1 MAADSDYYPLDYRRQ
16 HSSMGLLAQQRRS
29 HIHPRS
35 GPERAFGQAL
45 REARAARGLSQ
56 EDLALEGGFDR
67 TYISLLERG
76 VQSPT
81 LRTIF
86 KLSEV
91 LQTRASEIVR
101 KTETHLEKKAHSNT

>member
-1 MAADSDYYPLDYRRQ
+1 
-16 HSSMGLLAQQRRS
+16 MGLLAQQRRS
-29 HIHPRS
+29 RVHPQA

-45 REARAARGLSQ
+45 REVRRERGFSQ
-56 EDLALEGGFDR
+56 ERLALESGLDR

-86 KLSEV
+86 KLSSLLE
-91 LQTRASEIVR
+91 TPASEIVR
-101 KTETHLEKKAHSNT
+101 MAEIRLSKGSRR